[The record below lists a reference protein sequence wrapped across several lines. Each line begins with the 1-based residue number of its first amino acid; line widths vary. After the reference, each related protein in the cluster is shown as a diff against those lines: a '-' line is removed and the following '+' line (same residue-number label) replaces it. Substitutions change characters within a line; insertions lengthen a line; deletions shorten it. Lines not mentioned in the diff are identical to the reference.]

1 MAGVPSKYAINS
13 VACKLWGLVN
23 KDSPTEH
30 ILGIAIFNALKQLYD
45 WPCWIYSETEFK
57 NFVAAGQHNNP
68 RPIFVIVPQF
78 GIAGVGH
85 VDFAIF
91 APRLDVDKP
100 VVVVECDGHNFH
112 ERTPQQASEDRRR
125 KRALELLGI
134 PLLPFTGTD
143 VVREIAIAE
152 RDIAEF
158 VNKKVRAAAA
168 RLAARAQYEADL
180 EELEYRRFGL
190 P

>member
-1 MAGVPSKYAINS
+1 MAGIPSKYAINS

-23 KDSPTEH
+23 RESPTEH

-45 WPCWIYSETEFK
+45 WPCRIYSEAEFR
-57 NFVAAGQHNNP
+57 NFVTANNSQ
-68 RPIFVIVPQF
+68 PIFVIVPQF
-78 GIAGVGH
+78 GITGVGH

-91 APRLDVDKP
+91 APHLSTDKP
-100 VVVVECDGHNFH
+100 VVVVECDGHQFH
-112 ERTPQQASEDRRR
+112 NTPQQASEDRRR

-143 VVREIAIAE
+143 VVRESDVAE

-168 RLAARAQYEADL
+168 RQAARAQYLADL